1 MTTVMPV
8 QQQNVD
14 PEATTRLSLPPD
26 VDANA
31 SDDGTTS
38 QSPVVQNGDYGNVG
52 KNKSS
57 KKHHTP
63 LIIAGVAALL
73 LACGAGGWAWWYYQG
88 PGSYWT
94 MPQPDGMSCS
104 DSVACP
110 ITGVK
115 WSDYESL
122 LKVSDI
128 EYEVSE
134 EYSDSVAE
142 GDIISTDPAN
152 VGDRG
157 SKRRG
162 QKVKVVVSK
171 ESGRRRFLRY
181 SRRDQRIRQG
191 SDQCVEE
198 GWIR

>member
-1 MTTVMPV
+1 
-8 QQQNVD
+8 
-14 PEATTRLSLPPD
+14 
-26 VDANA
+26 
-31 SDDGTTS
+31 
-38 QSPVVQNGDYGNVG
+38 
-52 KNKSS
+52 
-57 KKHHTP
+57 
-63 LIIAGVAALL
+63 
-73 LACGAGGWAWWYYQG
+73 
-88 PGSYWT
+88 
-94 MPQPDGMSCS
+94 MSCS

-171 ESGRRRFLRY
+171 ESGRRRFPPTFSTRPALPA
-181 SRRDQRIRQG
+181 RIR
-191 SDQCVEE
+191 SM
-198 GWIR
+198 R